1 MKRRVLAPVAA
12 ACLVL
17 LIGASCSN
25 GGSSAPAV
33 SGGASTTTNPEDIT
47 GTIRLLSYSDGFDPK
62 YIESFHAQY
71 PNIKLETASMDS
83 NEAAIAK
90 IQAGFEVDVINSC
103 VDEATLEMVQ
113 KGLYM
118 PLDQAKLTNWPDLFP
133 SMKTLPGVQVDGRI
147 YMVPVDAG
155 TAGILYNADV
165 VNPPPT
171 SWKDLFDPEW
181 KGRTGL
187 EDIAVTAFMVGAL
200 ATGITDPL
208 HMDEAQLDSVKN
220 YLIEHK
226 DQFRTFWHGD
236 AEVKSLFKSGEIV
249 ISSGYP
255 DEAKFLQKEGVNA
268 QFTVASEGQFLWAC
282 GYGIS
287 PEIDPQN
294 LPAAYALLNW
304 YSGVK
309 AEMFEASYW
318 GYQIANAKVLDVAP
332 KSLIEEAGLD
342 APFHLEN
349 AIPASPPE
357 NREAWVAAWTE
368 VKAS

>member
-1 MKRRVLAPVAA
+1 
-12 ACLVL
+12 
-17 LIGASCSN
+17 
-25 GGSSAPAV
+25 
-33 SGGASTTTNPEDIT
+33 
-47 GTIRLLSYSDGFDPK
+47 
-62 YIESFHAQY
+62 
-71 PNIKLETASMDS
+71 
-83 NEAAIAK
+83 
-90 IQAGFEVDVINSC
+90 
-103 VDEATLEMVQ
+103 
-113 KGLYM
+113 M
-118 PLDQAKLTNWPDLFP
+118 PLDASKLTNWADLFP
-133 SMKTLPGVQVDGRI
+133 TMKALPGVQYQGKI

-155 TAGILYNADV
+155 TAGLLYNADV

-171 SWKDLFDPEW
+171 SWTDLFDPQW
-181 KGRTGL
+181 KGRAGL
-187 EDIAVTAFMVGAL
+187 EDIAVTALMVGAL
-200 ATGITDPL
+200 ATGISDPL
-208 HMDEAQLDSVKN
+208 HMDQTQIDSVKN

-268 QFTVASEGQFLWAC
+268 KFAIAGEGQFLWAC

-287 PEIDPQN
+287 PSIDPQN

-309 AEMFEASYW
+309 AELFEASYW
-318 GYQIANAKVLDVAP
+318 NYQIANEKVLDVAP
-332 KSLIEEAGLD
+332 KALIEEAGLD
-342 APFHLEN
+342 APFHLQN

-357 NREAWVAAWTE
+357 NRDAWIAAWTE